1 MMSEAIVSVFSD
13 HVCQLGEGPSYD
25 PATDTLYWFDIVNGL
40 LLEKRLSGGATTA
53 HELGRMASAIAIIDD
68 RRQLIAAETGLF
80 VRDVASG
87 KMTLHTPIEADNP
100 VTRSNDSRVH
110 PCGALW
116 TGTMGKKEERGAG
129 AIYWFFKGELRKLFA
144 DITVSNSICF
154 SQDGALAHYTDTST
168 GLLMRVDCDPATGL
182 PTGEPRIFVDH
193 RSAKGYIDGSVLD
206 RDGILW
212 NACWGGSVVEAYG
225 PDGKLVRTV
234 AMPVTQPSCPA
245 FVGKNAD
252 RLAVTSA
259 WSGKSEKQRL
269 QDLQGGMTFLLDIPV
284 NGRFEPR
291 VLIA

>member
-1 MMSEAIVSVFSD
+1 MSEAIVSVFSD

-25 PATDTLYWFDIVNGL
+25 PATDTLYWFDIVKGH
-40 LLEKRLSGGATTA
+40 LLEKRLSGGATQV

-68 RRQLIAAETGLF
+68 KRQLIATETGLF
-80 VRDVASG
+80 VRDVATG
-87 KMTLHTPIEADNP
+87 RMTLHTPVEADNP

-116 TGTMGKKEERGAG
+116 TGTMGKSEEKDAG
-129 AIYWFFKGELRKLFA
+129 AIYWFFKGELRKLFS

-154 SQDGALAHYTDTST
+154 SADGALAYYTDTST
-168 GLLMRVDCDPATGL
+168 GLLMRVACDPATGL
-182 PTGEPRIFVDH
+182 PAGEPKVFVDH
-193 RSAKGYIDGSVLD
+193 RSAKGFVDGSVLD

-212 NACWGGSVVEAYG
+212 NAVWGGKVVKGYA
-225 PDGKLVRTV
+225 PDGKLVRTI

-245 FVGKNAD
+245 FVGKNAS

-259 WSGKSEKQRL
+259 WHGKDDKQRHL
-269 QDLQGGMTFLLDIPV
+269 DPQAGMTFLLDIEV